1 MKGGYQIVN
10 CGNTAIATGTAVTIT
25 GVHEAIEG
33 AYRKPL
39 LLSGVV
45 LDGVEHGDVW
55 IEPTNADGTY
65 TFSAYGHNWTV
76 TAADEVTVAAA

>member
-1 MKGGYQIVN
+1 MKGGYQIVS
-10 CGNTAIATGTAVTIT
+10 CKDTAITTGTAVTIT
-25 GVHEAIEG
+25 GIHEAIEG

-55 IEPTNADGTY
+55 IVPTNADGTY
-65 TFSAYGHNWTV
+65 TFTAYGKAWTV
-76 TAADEVTVAAA
+76 TAADSVTAAAE